1 MTMYVITHKS
11 FLYSIP
17 KEYKILLVGANKNKG
32 ESFYLKDNKGENISN
47 LNSKYCELT
56 GMYWIWKNTS
66 DKYVGLSHYR
76 RYFSK
81 MFWIKNKFVRNL
93 QTIVYPKS
101 IHPISESDLNDI
113 LKKYDWVVPVKENLS
128 NMTVYEQYNHFHN
141 IEDLNRVKKIIAKRC
156 PKYLNAFNGVMSW
169 KKISPYNMFYTTKF
183 NFEKYCEWLFPIL
196 EEVNK
201 EIDYSM
207 YDEYQTRVIGFLAE
221 RLFNVYLQ
229 KNNFKIKYL
238 NVYNSDITSRS
249 YIFKKLRG
257 KK

>member
-1 MTMYVITHKS
+1 
-11 FLYSIP
+11 
-17 KEYKILLVGANKNKG
+17 
-32 ESFYLKDNKGENISN
+32 
-47 LNSKYCELT
+47 
-56 GMYWIWKNTS
+56 
-66 DKYVGLSHYR
+66 
-76 RYFSK
+76 
-81 MFWIKNKFVRNL
+81 
-93 QTIVYPKS
+93 
-101 IHPISESDLNDI
+101 
-113 LKKYDWVVPVKENLS
+113 
-128 NMTVYEQYNHFHN
+128 
-141 IEDLNRVKKIIAKRC
+141 
-156 PKYLNAFNGVMSW
+156 MSW

-238 NVYNSDITSRS
+238 NVYNSDITSRG